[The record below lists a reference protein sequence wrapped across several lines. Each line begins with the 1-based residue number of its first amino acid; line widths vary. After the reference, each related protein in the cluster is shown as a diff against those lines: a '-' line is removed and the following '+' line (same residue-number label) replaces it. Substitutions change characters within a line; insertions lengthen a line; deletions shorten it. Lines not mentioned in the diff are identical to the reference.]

1 MTKKKIVFA
10 GAGQMGKA
18 ALRLVNPEHYTV
30 EAFADNSP
38 ALQGTLYCGL
48 PVISAAEAVAM
59 APDGIFVAVAG
70 KERAAQLHRQF
81 RDLGY
86 TGPIEQLC
94 DYAQKLDIRGAV
106 AELLAGQIAA
116 VPGAIAELGVYK
128 GEFSAHLNRLLP
140 ERTLY
145 LFDTFEGFDARD
157 VSAEQGEGYSRASE
171 GDFADTS
178 VELVLAKLTTP
189 EKAIVRKGY
198 FPATAD
204 GLEDQFALVSLDA
217 DLYEP
222 TLQGLRWFYPRM
234 NPGGVIL
241 LHDYHNTRFAG
252 VKAAVEQFRAENG
265 PLLLAPVADLHGSI
279 MLLKPY

>member
-18 ALRLVNPEHYTV
+18 ALRLVNPEHYAPA
-30 EAFADNSP
+30 AFADNSP
-38 ALQGTLYCGL
+38 ALQGTLYCGI
-48 PVISAAEAVAM
+48 PVVSVTEAIAM
-59 APDGIFVAVAG
+59 EPDGIFIALAG
-70 KERAAQLHRQF
+70 TERTVQLHRQF

-106 AELLAGQIAA
+106 AELLAGQIYS
-116 VPGAIAELGVYK
+116 VPGDIAELGVYK

-140 ERTLY
+140 ERTIY
-145 LFDTFEGFDARD
+145 LFDTFGGFDGQD
-157 VSAEQGEGYSRASE
+157 VSTEQGEGYSCAAE

-178 VELVLAKLTTP
+178 TELVLAKLTAP

-198 FPATAD
+198 FPATAE
-204 GLEDQFALVSLDA
+204 GLEARFALVSLDA

-222 TLQGLRWFYPRM
+222 TLQGLRWFFPRM

-241 LHDYHNTRFAG
+241 LHDYNNTRFSG
-252 VKAAVEQFRAENG
+252 VKAAVEQFKNENG
-265 PLLLAPVADLHGSI
+265 PLLLAPVGDLHGSVMI
-279 MLLKPY
+279 LKPY